1 MHEFSTMSQIVDAIL
16 QEAKKHDAIDVKE
29 VHLEI
34 GELTF
39 LLEEP
44 LKFAYEIL
52 SKDSILERSKL
63 IVKEKRAMVSCNSC
77 GYGGE
82 IDYDQTFS
90 IGPHMGYPRYP
101 KISCPECDSRVEIVA
116 GKECTIRNIVICVEG

>member
-63 IVKEKRAMVSCNSC
+63 IVKEKRAMARCNSC
-77 GYGGE
+77 GYEGE

-90 IGPHMGYPRYP
+90 KSPHISFP
-101 KISCPECDSRVEIVA
+101 KISCPKCDSRVEIVA